1 MFCHQMSE
9 ELVKLTAAQ
18 TVPPGF
24 VLVTEGLTQMGDI
37 SFNGGTGGWYQ
48 KPLGDP
54 VLFKQFLL
62 EQIGKEA
69 SEFWGIARPVPQT
82 VVVHINDPAGYD
94 VYIGRRMPSRG
105 LKASVFQNP
114 FRVGP
119 DGTREHCIALYE
131 HRLREFLMGPDS
143 DEWREKLES
152 LRGKRLSCWCS
163 PQPCHGDVLVRL
175 LTELA
180 LGSL

>member
-1 MFCHQMSE
+1 MSK
-9 ELVKLTAAQ
+9 ELVIATAAQ

-37 SFNGGTGGWYQ
+37 SFNGGEGGWYQ

-54 VLFKQFLL
+54 VLFKRFLL
-62 EQIGKEA
+62 DQLGKNVA
-69 SEFWGIARPVPQT
+69 EFWGVARPVPQT
-82 VVVHINDPAGYD
+82 AVVHINDPAGYD
-94 VYIGRRMPSRG
+94 VYIGRYNFSRK

-119 DGTREHCIALYE
+119 DGTREGCIALYE
-131 HRLREFLMGPDS
+131 HRLRQFLAGPDAA
-143 DEWREKLES
+143 EWRGKLET
-152 LRGKRLSCWCS
+152 LRGKRLGCWCA
-163 PQPCHGDVLVRL
+163 PQACHGDVLVRL

-180 LGSL
+180 LGSV